1 MIRKI
6 WPLVVA
12 AVSLGIDAY
21 VLAGVLPDMADSLA
35 TTAGAIGLGVTAFT
49 AAYAAAGPS
58 LSRVLVGRSTR
69 TALLVALG
77 TFNLGNLATALAPTL
92 GVFLTSRVVAGAG
105 AGVLTAVATATAGAL
120 VADHERGRAMALVTF
135 GLSTGT
141 VAGVPLGMLISQHMG
156 WRGTMGFVVLI
167 GVLSMLALALRSGTL
182 PQLPASRRSGHS
194 AVLRSPRVA
203 FGVTLSFVLG
213 MASLGLYTYLLPMA
227 DERGLNSWGFALV
240 WAWGIGGVLGSGL
253 IGKPLDALG
262 PRRLMPVVPAFL
274 LASFLVIQ
282 LVDTPVAWLVA
293 TAAWGA
299 SGWISVPVLQ
309 QALTRDRTEQ
319 AMPIVA
325 FQMAAMYLGSAA
337 GSAGGSALLA
347 EGVTADALPG
357 WAALATAGGLV
368 LAVSIARLT
377 PRSVSAVTIGGNSRR
392 NRPRA
397 VATRCEESAV
407 HHEADR
413 AGSRGDERL

>member
-1 MIRKI
+1 MIGKV

-21 VLAGVLPDMADSLA
+21 VLASVLPDMADSLA

-49 AAYAAAGPS
+49 AAYAAAGPF

-92 GVFLTSRVVAGAG
+92 SVFLTSRVVAGAG

-120 VADHERGRAMALVTF
+120 VSDHERGRAMAMVTF

-141 VAGVPLGMLISQHMG
+141 VAGVPLGMLIGEQVG

-182 PQLPASRRSGHS
+182 PQLPASHRSGNG

-203 FGVTLSFVLG
+203 LGITLSFVLG

-227 DERGLNSWGFALV
+227 DASGLNDWGFPLV

-253 IGKPLDALG
+253 IGRPLDTLG

-274 LASFLVIQ
+274 LASFLIIW
-282 LVDTPVAWLVA
+282 LVDNPAAWLLA
-293 TAAWGA
+293 TAVWGA

-337 GSAGGSALLA
+337 GSAVGSALLA
-347 EGVTADALPG
+347 GGVSADALPG
-357 WAALATAGGLV
+357 WAALAVAGGVV
-368 LAVSIARLT
+368 LTVSIAWLT
-377 PRSVSAVTIGGNSRR
+377 PRSTPAATPDVLAPRTPSAQHTPAESRC
-392 NRPRA
+392 P
-397 VATRCEESAV
+397 
-407 HHEADR
+407 
-413 AGSRGDERL
+413 

>member
-1 MIRKI
+1 MIGKV
-6 WPLVVA
+6 WPLVIA

-49 AAYAAAGPS
+49 AAYAAAGPF
-58 LSRVLVGRSTR
+58 LSRVLVSRSTR

-77 TFNLGNLATALAPTL
+77 VFNLGNLATALAPTL
-92 GVFLTSRVVAGAG
+92 GIFLTSRVVAGAG

-120 VADHERGRAMALVTF
+120 VAGHERGRAMALVTF

-141 VAGVPLGMLISQHMG
+141 VAGVPLGMLIGEQVG

-167 GVLSMLALALRSGTL
+167 GLLSMLALALRSGTL
-182 PQLPASRRSGHS
+182 PQLPASHS
-194 AVLRSPRVA
+194 TGNGAVLKNPRVA
-203 FGVTLSFVLG
+203 LGIALSFVLG

-227 DERGLNSWGFALV
+227 DESGLNSWGFALV

-262 PRRLMPVVPAFL
+262 PRRLMPIVPAFL
-274 LASFLVIQ
+274 LASFLIVW
-282 LVDTPVAWLVA
+282 LVDNPAAWLIA
-293 TAAWGA
+293 TAVWGA

-337 GSAGGSALLA
+337 GSALGSALLA
-347 EGVTADALPG
+347 GGVTADALPG
-357 WAALATAGGLV
+357 WAALAVAGGMV
-368 LAVSIARLT
+368 LAVLVARLT
-377 PRSVSAVTIGGNSRR
+377 PRSAPNEQGAIT
-392 NRPRA
+392 PRTSTA
-397 VATRCEESAV
+397 QHTPAES
-407 HHEADR
+407 
-413 AGSRGDERL
+413 SCP

>member
-1 MIRKI
+1 MIGKV
-6 WPLVVA
+6 WPLVIA

-21 VLAGVLPDMADSLA
+21 VLAGVLPDMAGSLA

-49 AAYAAAGPS
+49 AAYEAAGPF

-77 TFNLGNLATALAPTL
+77 AFNLGNLATALAPTL

-120 VADHERGRAMALVTF
+120 VADHERGRAMAMVTF

-141 VAGVPLGMLISQHMG
+141 VAGVPLGMLIGEQVG

-182 PQLPASRRSGHS
+182 PQLPASRRSGNG

-203 FGVTLSFVLG
+203 LGIALSFVLG
-213 MASLGLYTYLLPMA
+213 VVSLGLYTYLLPMA
-227 DERGLNSWGFALV
+227 DESGLNGWGFALV
-240 WAWGIGGVLGSGL
+240 WAWGIGSVLGSGL
-253 IGKPLDALG
+253 IGRPLDALG
-262 PRRLMPVVPAFL
+262 PRRLMPVVPACL
-274 LASFLVIQ
+274 LAAFLIVW
-282 LVDTPVAWLVA
+282 LVDNPAAWLIA
-293 TAAWGA
+293 TAVWGA

-309 QALTRDRTEQ
+309 QALTRDHTEQ

-337 GSAGGSALLA
+337 GAAVGSALLA
-347 EGVTADALPG
+347 GGVTSDSLPG
-357 WAALATAGGLV
+357 WAALAATGGVV
-368 LAVSIARLT
+368 LAVLIARLT
-377 PRSVSAVTIGGNSRR
+377 PPSAPAATPDALTPRTPTAQHTPAESRC
-392 NRPRA
+392 P
-397 VATRCEESAV
+397 
-407 HHEADR
+407 
-413 AGSRGDERL
+413 

>member
-1 MIRKI
+1 MIGKV
-6 WPLVVA
+6 WPLVIA

-35 TTAGAIGLGVTAFT
+35 TTAGAIGLGVTVFT
-49 AAYAAAGPS
+49 AAYAAAGPF

-120 VADHERGRAMALVTF
+120 VADHERGRAMAMVTF

-141 VAGVPLGMLISQHMG
+141 VAGVPLGMLIGAQVG

-182 PQLPASRRSGHS
+182 PQLPASRRSGNG

-203 FGVTLSFVLG
+203 LGIALSFVLG
-213 MASLGLYTYLLPMA
+213 VASLGLYTYLLPIA
-227 DERGLNSWGFALV
+227 DESGLNGWGFALV

-253 IGKPLDALG
+253 IGRPLDTLG
-262 PRRLMPVVPAFL
+262 PRRLMPAVPAFL
-274 LASFLVIQ
+274 LASFLIVWLI
-282 LVDTPVAWLVA
+282 DNPAAWLIA
-293 TAAWGA
+293 TAVWGA

-309 QALTRDRTEQ
+309 QALTRDQTEQ

-325 FQMAAMYLGSAA
+325 FQMAAMYLGSST
-337 GSAGGSALLA
+337 GSAAGSALLA
-347 EGVTADALPG
+347 GGFAADALPG
-357 WAALATAGGLV
+357 WAALVVAGGMV
-368 LAVSIARLT
+368 LAVLIARLT
-377 PRSVSAVTIGGNSRR
+377 PRSAPAATPDALAPRTLTAQHAPADSRCR
-392 NRPRA
+392 
-397 VATRCEESAV
+397 
-407 HHEADR
+407 
-413 AGSRGDERL
+413 

>member
-1 MIRKI
+1 MIGKV

-49 AAYAAAGPS
+49 AAYAAAGPF
-58 LSRVLVGRSTR
+58 LSRALAGRSTR

-77 TFNLGNLATALAPTL
+77 AFNLGNLATALAPTL
-92 GVFLTSRVVAGAG
+92 GVFLASRVVAGAG

-141 VAGVPLGMLISQHMG
+141 VAGVPLGMLIGEQVG

-167 GVLSMLALALRSGTL
+167 GVLSMLALALRSGAL
-182 PQLPASRRSGHS
+182 PQLPAARGTGTRAALS
-194 AVLRSPRVA
+194 SPRVA
-203 FGVTLSFVLG
+203 FGVALSFVLG
-213 MASLGLYTYLLPMA
+213 TASLGLYTYLLPMA
-227 DERGLNSWGFALV
+227 DERGLNGWGFALV

-253 IGKPLDALG
+253 IGKPLDTLG

-274 LASFLVIQ
+274 LSSFLIVWFS
-282 LVDTPVAWLVA
+282 DHPAAWLIA
-293 TAAWGA
+293 TAVWGA

-309 QALTRDRTEQ
+309 QALTRDRPEQ
-319 AMPIVA
+319 AMTVVA

-337 GSAGGSALLA
+337 GSAAGSALLA
-347 EGVTADALPG
+347 GGTSAGALPG
-357 WAALATAGGLV
+357 WAALAAAG
-368 LAVSIARLT
+368 AVVIALLIARLT
-377 PRSVSAVTIGGNSRR
+377 PRPVSAVPHASPLTQTPEAQHTAAESRC
-392 NRPRA
+392 P
-397 VATRCEESAV
+397 
-407 HHEADR
+407 
-413 AGSRGDERL
+413 

>member
-1 MIRKI
+1 MIGKV

-49 AAYAAAGPS
+49 AAYAAAGPF

-77 TFNLGNLATALAPTL
+77 TFNLGNLATALAPAL
-92 GVFLTSRVVAGAG
+92 GVFLASRVVAGAG

-120 VADHERGRAMALVTF
+120 VADRERGRAMALVAF

-141 VAGVPLGMLISQHMG
+141 VAGVPLGMLIGEQVG
-156 WRGTMGFVVLI
+156 WRGTMGFVVLV
-167 GVLSMLALALRSGTL
+167 GSLSMLALALRSGAL
-182 PQLPASRRSGHS
+182 PQLSTARRSGNGT
-194 AVLRSPRVA
+194 VLRNPRVA
-203 FGVTLSFVLG
+203 LGVALSFILG

-227 DERGLNSWGFALV
+227 DERGLNGWGFALV
-240 WAWGIGGVLGSGL
+240 WAWGVGGVLGSGL
-253 IGKPLDALG
+253 IGKPLDTLG
-262 PRRLMPVVPAFL
+262 PRRLMPIVPAFL
-274 LASFLVIQ
+274 LASFLIVWF
-282 LVDTPVAWLVA
+282 VDDPVAWLIA
-293 TAAWGA
+293 TAVWGA

-319 AMPIVA
+319 AMTVVA

-337 GSAGGSALLA
+337 GSAAGSALLA
-347 EGVTADALPG
+347 GGVTAGALPG
-357 WAALATAGGLV
+357 WAALAAALGLV
-368 LAVSIARLT
+368 LAVLTARLT
-377 PRSVSAVTIGGNSRR
+377 PRPAPATPSAAPASQT
-392 NRPRA
+392 PA
-397 VATRCEESAV
+397 AQHTP
-407 HHEADR
+407 
-413 AGSRGDERL
+413 AGSRCP

>member
-1 MIRKI
+1 MGKV
-6 WPLVVA
+6 WPLVIA

-49 AAYAAAGPS
+49 AAYAAAGPF

-77 TFNLGNLATALAPTL
+77 TFNLGNLATSLAPTL
-92 GVFLTSRVVAGAG
+92 GVFLISRAVAGAG

-120 VADHERGRAMALVTF
+120 VADHERGRAMAKVTF

-141 VAGVPLGMLISQHMG
+141 VAGVPLGMLIGEHMG

-182 PQLPASRRSGHS
+182 PQLPASRSSGNG
-194 AVLRSPRVA
+194 AVLRNPRVA
-203 FGVTLSFVLG
+203 LGIALSFVLG

-227 DERGLNSWGFALV
+227 DENGLNSWGFALV

-253 IGKPLDALG
+253 IGRPLDTLG

-274 LASFLVIQ
+274 LASFLIVW
-282 LVDTPVAWLVA
+282 LVDTPAAWLIA
-293 TAAWGA
+293 TAVWGA
-299 SGWISVPVLQ
+299 SGWVSVPVLQ

-319 AMPIVA
+319 AMPIIA

-337 GSAGGSALLA
+337 GSALGSALLA
-347 EGVTADALPG
+347 GGVSADALPG
-357 WAALATAGGLV
+357 CAALAVAGGVV
-368 LAVSIARLT
+368 LAVLVARLT
-377 PRSVSAVTIGGNSRR
+377 PRSAPAAAPDALAPRTPPTQHTPAESRC
-392 NRPRA
+392 P
-397 VATRCEESAV
+397 
-407 HHEADR
+407 
-413 AGSRGDERL
+413 

>member
-1 MIRKI
+1 MIGKV

-49 AAYAAAGPS
+49 AAYAAAGPF

-92 GVFLTSRVVAGAG
+92 GVFLASRVVAGAG

-120 VADHERGRAMALVTF
+120 VADHERGRAMAMVTF

-141 VAGVPLGMLISQHMG
+141 VAGVPLGMLIGEQVG

-167 GVLSMLALALRSGTL
+167 GVLSMFALALRSGTL
-182 PQLPASRRSGHS
+182 PQLPASRSSGNG
-194 AVLRSPRVA
+194 AVLRNRRVA
-203 FGVTLSFVLG
+203 LGIALSFVLG
-213 MASLGLYTYLLPMA
+213 MASLGLYTYLLPVA
-227 DERGLNSWGFALV
+227 DESGLNSWGFALV

-253 IGKPLDALG
+253 IGRPLDTLG
-262 PRRLMPVVPAFL
+262 PRRLMPVLPAFL
-274 LASFLVIQ
+274 LPSFLVVW
-282 LVDTPVAWLVA
+282 LVDTPAAWLIA
-293 TAAWGA
+293 TAVWGA

-337 GSAGGSALLA
+337 GSALGSALLA
-347 EGVTADALPG
+347 GGVSADALPG
-357 WAALATAGGLV
+357 WAALAVAAGVV
-368 LAVSIARLT
+368 LAVLVARLT
-377 PRSVSAVTIGGNSRR
+377 PRSAPSATPDALAPRTPTAQHTPAESRC
-392 NRPRA
+392 P
-397 VATRCEESAV
+397 
-407 HHEADR
+407 
-413 AGSRGDERL
+413 

>member
-1 MIRKI
+1 MIGKV
-6 WPLVVA
+6 WPLVIA

-49 AAYAAAGPS
+49 AAYAAAGPF
-58 LSRVLVGRSTR
+58 LSRVLVGRSTG

-92 GVFLTSRVVAGAG
+92 GIFLASRVVAGAG

-141 VAGVPLGMLISQHMG
+141 VAGVPLGMLIGEQVG

-167 GVLSMLALALRSGTL
+167 GVLSMGALSLRSGTL
-182 PQLPASRRSGHS
+182 PRLPAPRGTGNA
-194 AVLRSPRVA
+194 AVLRNPRVA
-203 FGVTLSFVLG
+203 LGIALSFVLG
-213 MASLGLYTYLLPMA
+213 LASLGLYTYLLPMA
-227 DERGLNSWGFALV
+227 DDSGLNGWGFALV

-253 IGKPLDALG
+253 IGRPLDVLG

-274 LASFLVIQ
+274 LASFLVVW
-282 LVDTPVAWLVA
+282 LVDHPAAWLIA
-293 TAAWGA
+293 TAVWGA

-337 GSAGGSALLA
+337 GSALGSALLA
-347 EGVTADALPG
+347 GGVTADALPG
-357 WAALATAGGLV
+357 WAALAVAGGAV
-368 LAVSIARLT
+368 LAVLVARLT
-377 PRSVSAVTIGGNSRR
+377 PRSAPATTPGPPASRIPPAR
-392 NRPRA
+392 HTPA
-397 VATRCEESAV
+397 DSRCP
-407 HHEADR
+407 
-413 AGSRGDERL
+413 

>member
-1 MIRKI
+1 MIGKV
-6 WPLVVA
+6 WPLVIA

-49 AAYAAAGPS
+49 AAYAAAGPF
-58 LSRVLVGRSTR
+58 LSRVLVGRSTH

-92 GVFLTSRVVAGAG
+92 GIFLTSRVVAGAG

-141 VAGVPLGMLISQHMG
+141 VAGVPLGMLIGEQVG

-182 PQLPASRRSGHS
+182 PQLPASRSTGNS
-194 AVLRSPRVA
+194 AVPRSPRVA
-203 FGVTLSFVLG
+203 LGIALSFVLG
-213 MASLGLYTYLLPMA
+213 LASLGLYTYLLPMA
-227 DERGLNSWGFALV
+227 DESGLNGWGFALV

-253 IGKPLDALG
+253 IGRPLDALG
-262 PRRLMPVVPAFL
+262 PRRLMPIVPAFL
-274 LASFLVIQ
+274 LASFLIVW
-282 LVDTPVAWLVA
+282 LVDNPAAWLIA
-293 TAAWGA
+293 TAVWGA

-337 GSAGGSALLA
+337 GSALGSALLA
-347 EGVTADALPG
+347 GGVTADALPG
-357 WAALATAGGLV
+357 WAALAVAGGMV
-368 LAVSIARLT
+368 LAVLVARLT
-377 PRSVSAVTIGGNSRR
+377 PRSAPNEQGAIA
-392 NRPRA
+392 PRTPTA
-397 VATRCEESAV
+397 KHTPAES
-407 HHEADR
+407 
-413 AGSRGDERL
+413 SCP

>member
-1 MIRKI
+1 MIGKV
-6 WPLVVA
+6 WPLIVA

-35 TTAGAIGLGVTAFT
+35 TSAGAIGLGVTAFT
-49 AAYAAAGPS
+49 AAYAAAGPF

-77 TFNLGNLATALAPTL
+77 TFNLGNLVTALAPTL
-92 GVFLTSRVVAGAG
+92 GVFLGARVVAGAG

-120 VADHERGRAMALVTF
+120 VADHERGRAMSLVTF

-141 VAGVPLGMLISQHMG
+141 VAGVPLGMLIEGQVG

-182 PQLPASRRSGHS
+182 PQLPTARRSGAR
-194 AVLRSPRVA
+194 AVLGNPRVA
-203 FGVTLSFVLG
+203 LGVALAFVLG
-213 MASLGLYTYLLPMA
+213 VASLGLYTYLLPVA
-227 DERGLNSWGFALV
+227 DERGLGGWGFALV

-253 IGKPLDALG
+253 IGKRLDALG

-274 LASFLVIQ
+274 LASFLV
-282 LVDTPVAWLVA
+282 VWFTDRPVVWLIA
-293 TAAWGA
+293 TAVWGA
-299 SGWISVPVLQ
+299 SGWSSVPVLQ

-319 AMPIVA
+319 AVTVVA

-337 GSAGGSALLA
+337 GSAAGSALLA
-347 EGVTADALPG
+347 GGVGAGALPG
-357 WAALATAGGLV
+357 WATLAAVLGLV
-368 LAVSIARLT
+368 LAVLVTRLT
-377 PRSVSAVTIGGNSRR
+377 PRSVSAAPTASPASGA
-392 NRPRA
+392 PRA
-397 VATRCEESAV
+397 QHTPT
-407 HHEADR
+407 
-413 AGSRGDERL
+413 AGSPCG

>member
-1 MIRKI
+1 MIGKV
-6 WPLVVA
+6 WPLVIA
-12 AVSLGIDAY
+12 AVSLGVDAY

-49 AAYAAAGPS
+49 AAYAAAGPF

-77 TFNLGNLATALAPTL
+77 TFNLGNLATALAPSL

-120 VADHERGRAMALVTF
+120 VADHERGRAMAMVTF

-141 VAGVPLGMLISQHMG
+141 VAGVPLGMLIGEQAG

-182 PQLPASRRSGHS
+182 PQLPASRGSGS
-194 AVLRSPRVA
+194 GAVLRSPRVA
-203 FGVTLSFVLG
+203 LGIALSFVLG
-213 MASLGLYTYLLPMA
+213 VASLGLYTYLLPMA
-227 DERGLNSWGFALV
+227 DESGLNGWGFALV
-240 WAWGIGGVLGSGL
+240 WAWGIGGVIGSGL
-253 IGKPLDALG
+253 IGKPLDTLG

-274 LASFLVIQ
+274 LASFLIVW
-282 LVDTPVAWLVA
+282 LVDDPAAWLIA
-293 TAAWGA
+293 TAVWGA

-309 QALTRDRTEQ
+309 QALTRDRIEQ

-337 GSAGGSALLA
+337 GSALGSALLA
-347 EGVTADALPG
+347 GGVSADALPG
-357 WAALATAGGLV
+357 WAALAVAGGVV
-368 LAVSIARLT
+368 LAVLVARLT
-377 PRSVSAVTIGGNSRR
+377 PRSASAATPDALT
-392 NRPRA
+392 PRTPSA
-397 VATRCEESAV
+397 QHTPTESCCP
-407 HHEADR
+407 
-413 AGSRGDERL
+413 

>member
-1 MIRKI
+1 MIGKI

-49 AAYAAAGPS
+49 AAYAAAGPF
-58 LSRVLVGRSTR
+58 LSRVLAGRSTR

-77 TFNLGNLATALAPTL
+77 AFNLGNLATALAPTL
-92 GVFLTSRVVAGAG
+92 GVFLASRVVAGAG

-141 VAGVPLGMLISQHMG
+141 VAGVPLGMLIGEQVG

-167 GVLSMLALALRSGTL
+167 GVLSMVALALRSGTL
-182 PQLPASRRSGHS
+182 PQLPAARGTGTRS
-194 AVLRSPRVA
+194 VLHSPRIA
-203 FGVTLSFVLG
+203 LGITLSFVLG
-213 MASLGLYTYLLPMA
+213 LASLGLYTYLLPMA
-227 DERGLNSWGFALV
+227 DERGLGGWGFALV

-253 IGKPLDALG
+253 IGKPLDTQG
-262 PRRLMPVVPAFL
+262 PRRLMPIVPAFL
-274 LASFLVIQ
+274 LASFLVVW
-282 LVDTPVAWLVA
+282 LVDHPAAWLIA
-293 TAAWGA
+293 TAVWGA

-319 AMPIVA
+319 AMTVIA
-325 FQMAAMYLGSAA
+325 LQMAAMYLGSAA
-337 GSAGGSALLA
+337 GSAAGSALLA
-347 EGVTADALPG
+347 AGISAGALPA
-357 WAALATAGGLV
+357 WTALAAALGLV
-368 LAVSIARLT
+368 LAVLIARLT
-377 PRSVSAVTIGGNSRR
+377 PRPVRAAAAAAPVSRTPEAQHAPAESRC
-392 NRPRA
+392 P
-397 VATRCEESAV
+397 
-407 HHEADR
+407 
-413 AGSRGDERL
+413 

>member
-1 MIRKI
+1 MIGKI

-21 VLAGVLPDMADSLA
+21 VLAGVLPDMAGSLA

-49 AAYAAAGPS
+49 AAYAAAGPL
-58 LSRVLVGRSTR
+58 LSRVLVGGSTR
-69 TALLVALG
+69 TGLLVALG

-92 GVFLTSRVVAGAG
+92 GVFLASRVVAGAG

-120 VADHERGRAMALVTF
+120 VADHERGRAMAMVTF

-141 VAGVPLGMLISQHMG
+141 VAGVPLGMLIGEQVG

-182 PQLPASRRSGHS
+182 PRLPDSRRSGNG
-194 AVLRSPRVA
+194 AALRSPRVA
-203 FGVTLSFVLG
+203 LGIALSFVLG
-213 MASLGLYTYLLPMA
+213 LASLGLYTYLLPMA
-227 DERGLNSWGFALV
+227 DESGLDGWGFALV

-253 IGKPLDALG
+253 IGRPLDTLG

-274 LASFLVIQ
+274 LASLLVVW
-282 LVDTPVAWLVA
+282 LVDDPAAWLIA
-293 TAAWGA
+293 TAVWGA

-319 AMPIVA
+319 AMSVVA
-325 FQMAAMYLGSAA
+325 LQMAAMYLGSAT
-337 GSAGGSALLA
+337 GSALGGALLSGGA
-347 EGVTADALPG
+347 GAGTLPG
-357 WAALATAGGLV
+357 WAALTVAGGVV
-368 LAVSIARLT
+368 LAVLVARLT
-377 PRSVSAVTIGGNSRR
+377 PRSAPAATPDALA
-392 NRPRA
+392 PRTPTA
-397 VATRCEESAV
+397 QHTPAEPGACQS
-407 HHEADR
+407 
-413 AGSRGDERL
+413 